1 MHWDMRKLGARDA
14 YKLLGS
20 CIVPRPIAWVSS
32 QSSDGVPN
40 LAPFSFFNAIGND
53 PPVVVIGLV
62 KAPDRE
68 LKDTASNI
76 RATGEFVI
84 SLVSERDAQGMNQ
97 TSSNLPPDG
106 DEAQT
111 AGIAMLPSLAVAP
124 QRVASAPAAFECRTL
139 HYIETGP
146 SQVAVIGEVLMCHV
160 QDCFIKD
167 PERIHL
173 DIEAMQLIARMHGA
187 GWYSRQTDLF
197 EMPRP

>member
-32 QSSDGVPN
+32 QSRDGVPN
-40 LAPFSFFNAIGND
+40 LAPFSFFNALGNA

-62 KAPDRE
+62 RAPDRD

-76 RATGEFVI
+76 HETGEFVI
-84 SLVSERDAQGMNQ
+84 NLVSEEDAQRMNQ
-97 TSSNLPPDG
+97 TSANLPPDG
-106 DEAQT
+106 DEAMT
-111 AGIAMLPSLAVAP
+111 AGIEMLPSLAVSP

-146 SQVAVIGEVLMCHV
+146 SQVAVLGEVLMCHV
-160 QDCFIKD
+160 QDRFIKD
-167 PERIHL
+167 PARILL
-173 DIEAMQLIARMHGA
+173 DIEAMHLIARMHGA
-187 GWYSRQTDLF
+187 GWYSRQTNRF
-197 EMPRP
+197 EMLRP